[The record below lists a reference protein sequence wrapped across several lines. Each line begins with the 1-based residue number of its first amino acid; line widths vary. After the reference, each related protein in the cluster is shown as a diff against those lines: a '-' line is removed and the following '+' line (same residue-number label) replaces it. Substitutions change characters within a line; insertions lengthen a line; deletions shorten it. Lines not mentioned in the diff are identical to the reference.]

1 MDKHEDAA
9 EKDAGQCRTCHG
21 ADYRGTVLSATT
33 KARTFKTEWGTKT
46 FAKGTQITCYQC
58 HNGPRG
64 E

>member
-1 MDKHEDAA
+1 
-9 EKDAGQCRTCHG
+9 
-21 ADYRGTVLSATT
+21 VLSATT
-33 KARTFKTEWGTKT
+33 TARTFKTEHGTKT